1 VDSKK
6 WCYDDFVDLLRG
18 LNEAQRQA
26 VLHKNGPLLVL
37 AGAGAGKTRA
47 IAHRVA
53 YLIEQGME
61 AERILAITFTNKA
74 AGEMKERIGQLLAL
88 SPQPSALPFVSTFH
102 SLGVFIL
109 RNHGRGLGINKNFS
123 IFDKDDALEIM
134 KESIRELG
142 IDPKQFQPDKMLNMI
157 SRYKGD
163 LISHENF
170 QEIAGRDFFP
180 RKLSNIWDAYEK
192 NLKAHQALDF
202 DDLILKVVQLFK
214 KYKEVKNYYQ
224 NLWQYILIDEYQ
236 DTNKSQY
243 ELSRI
248 LAEKH
253 RNVCVIGDIDQA
265 IYGWRGADFRN
276 IINFERDFPEVKT
289 IIFEENYRSTKNILE
304 AAAKVIE
311 KNKMRKPKNLT
322 ATREKGA
329 DISLFEAMN
338 EKEEAEF
345 VIHKIEELISVKVRP
360 SLPSEVAVLYRAN
373 FQSRIF
379 EEECLK
385 HNIPYNVLGTRF
397 YERKEVK
404 DVFSFI
410 RAALNRENILD
421 FKRVINVPP
430 RGIGKVSILN
440 YFSQKKLPTGM
451 DKKIGEFLTTLDLIK
466 EKIENSRP
474 SEVIKFIMKKTG
486 YQDFLENGSD
496 DDKERLENLKELVSI
511 ASRYD
516 QFEAPLGI
524 EKMITDASLMSDQDN
539 LDFGDKNKKE
549 GVRLMTVHAAK
560 GLEFENVFIVG
571 LEQGLFPHSGFG
583 ANNAEKEEEER
594 RLFYVA
600 LTRAKEKLF
609 LSFSIVRTI
618 FGGRQMNLPS
628 KFLSDIPE
636 HLMKLEQRENLT
648 ASGEEIIEYN

>member
-1 VDSKK
+1 MN
-6 WCYDDFVDLLRG
+6 LLEG
-18 LNEAQRQA
+18 LNEAQKEA

-53 YLIEQGME
+53 HLVEQGTE
-61 AERILAITFTNKA
+61 PERILAITFTNKA
-74 AGEMKERIGQLLAL
+74 AGEMKERINKLLTTDYSIL
-88 SPQPSALPFVSTFH
+88 TTPFVSTFH

-123 IFDKDDALEIM
+123 IFDKENALEVI

-163 LISHENF
+163 LISCEDF
-170 QEIAGRDFFP
+170 EEIAGRDFFP

-192 NLKAHQALDF
+192 KLKAHQALDF
-202 DDLILKVVQLFK
+202 DDLILKTVLLFK
-214 KYKEVKNYYQ
+214 KDKEARSHYQ

-243 ELSRI
+243 ELSKI

-253 RNVCVIGDIDQA
+253 RNICVIGDIDQA

-289 IIFEENYRSTKNILE
+289 IVFEENYRSTKNILE
-304 AAAKVIE
+304 AAARVIE
-311 KNKMRKPKNLT
+311 KNKMRKEKKLS
-322 ATREKGA
+322 ATREEGA
-329 DISLFEAMN
+329 VISLFEAMN

-345 VIHKIEELISVKVRP
+345 VVHKIKELIKTKVK
-360 SLPSEVAVLYRAN
+360 PSEVAVLYRAN

-385 HNIPYNVLGTRF
+385 RGIPYNVLGTRF

-404 DVFSFI
+404 DIFSFI
-410 RAALNRENILD
+410 RAALNRDNLLD

-440 YFSQKKLPTGM
+440 YFAQKKLPIEM
-451 DKKIGEFLTTLDLIK
+451 EKKIGDFLAVLDQIK

-474 SEVIKFIMKKTG
+474 SEVVKFIMKKTD

-516 QFEAPLGI
+516 SLETPLGM
-524 EKMITDASLMSDQDN
+524 EKMITDAALMSDQDN

-549 GVRLMTVHAAK
+549 GARLMTVHAAK

-571 LEQGLFPHSGFG
+571 MEQGLFPHSGFG

-628 KFLSDIPE
+628 RFLSDIPE
-636 HLMKLEQRENLT
+636 HLMKLEKNENQLIE
-648 ASGEEIIEYN
+648 EEIIEIL

>member
-1 VDSKK
+1 M
-6 WCYDDFVDLLRG
+6 DLLKG
-18 LNEAQRQA
+18 LNEAQKEA

-53 YLIEQGME
+53 HLVERGTE
-61 AERILAITFTNKA
+61 PERILAITFTNKA
-74 AGEMKERIGQLLAL
+74 AGEMQQRIYSLLRLTADSRQL
-88 SPQPSALPFVSTFH
+88 SAPFVSTFH

-109 RNHGRGLGINKNFS
+109 RNHGRGMGINKNFS
-123 IFDKDDALEIM
+123 IFDKEDALEVM
-134 KESIRELG
+134 KESIRELD

-163 LISHENF
+163 LISCEEF
-170 QEIAGRDFFP
+170 EEIAGRDFFP
-180 RKLSNIWDAYEK
+180 RKLSLIWGAYEK
-192 NLKAHQALDF
+192 KLKAHQALDF
-202 DDLILKVVQLFK
+202 DDLILKTVLLFK
-214 KYKEVKNYYQ
+214 KDKEARSHYQ

-243 ELSRI
+243 ELSKI

-253 RNVCVIGDIDQA
+253 RNICVIGDIDQA

-276 IINFERDFPEVKT
+276 IINFERDFPEVKSVV
-289 IIFEENYRSTKNILE
+289 FEKNYRSTKNILE

-311 KNKMRKPKNLT
+311 KNKMRKEKKLS
-322 ATREKGA
+322 ATRGEGA
-329 DISLFEAMN
+329 VISLFEAMN

-345 VIHKIEELISVKVRP
+345 VVHKIKELLSCKKDSP
-360 SLPSEVAVLYRAN
+360 LLPSEIAVLYRAN

-385 HNIPYNVLGTRF
+385 HGIPYNVLGTRF

-404 DVFSFI
+404 DIFSFI
-410 RAALNRENILD
+410 RAALNRDNLLD

-440 YFSQKKLPTGM
+440 FFAQKKLPAEM
-451 DKKIGEFLTTLDLIK
+451 EKKIGEFLMVLDLIK
-466 EKIENSRP
+466 EKIENGRP
-474 SEVIKFIMKKTG
+474 SEVVKFIMKKTG
-486 YQDFLENGSD
+486 YQEFLENGSD

-516 QFEAPLGI
+516 EFASPLGV
-524 EKMITDASLMSDQDN
+524 EKMITDAALMSDQDN
-539 LDFGDKNKKE
+539 LDFGDKDKKE

-583 ANNAEKEEEER
+583 TNNADKEEEER

-609 LSFSIVRTI
+609 LSFSITRTI

-636 HLMKLEQRENLT
+636 YLMKLEQKPDPP
-648 ASGEEIIEYN
+648 AGGEEIIEYD